1 MDSGLMIIELRNY
14 NSAKELLIGPQSA
27 GSPGQVY
34 NWSMERGVSVT
45 RAAVHMKGTEDG
57 TRGKI
62 QGCIQPASDSGMR
75 VDADVKDWVSVQTSI
90 HLISIS
96 LSSLPLLFLIHASI
110 CCCQSL
116 TYYYLLQ
123 KCDSV
128 TSALLPETEV

>member
-1 MDSGLMIIELRNY
+1 MIYSHPVSALPDRTCRVAIHVALNMGNTAGIDEDMIDAGGWENVPMDFRET
-14 NSAKELLIGPQSA
+14 AHK
-27 GSPGQVY
+27 GQV
-34 NWSMERGVSVT
+34 
-45 RAAVHMKGTEDG
+45 D
-57 TRGKI
+57 
-62 QGCIQPASDSGMR
+62 P
-75 VDADVKDWVSVQTSI
+75 VKDWVSVQTSI

-128 TSALLPETEV
+128 TSALFQETEV